1 MPRINGDLS
10 GQALP
15 FSTTPNQEWDSC
27 LMFWHERVCQRNED
41 ALADIM
47 CLLGDRPMATLKRR
61 FGKQREDLFEEA
73 IGEAFNEY
81 WNNPE
86 VFNPKRGSLESF
98 LEGMAGNF
106 LRNLLAWST
115 ARTRLRGPER
125 SSREGSK
132 DRGNRSSM
140 SLRKPRKM
148 RCNRSFWIAWRSF

>member
-1 MPRINGDLS
+1 MPRINGDLP

-81 WNNPE
+81 WNNP
-86 VFNPKRGSLESF
+86 GSVQ
-98 LEGMAGNF
+98 
-106 LRNLLAWST
+106 
-115 ARTRLRGPER
+115 P
-125 SSREGSK
+125 
-132 DRGNRSSM
+132 
-140 SLRKPRKM
+140 
-148 RCNRSFWIAWRSF
+148 